1 MIIRNAIPMQ
11 IKAGIGF
18 LRHFGDCPQSV
29 SSFLRKTAIFPLK
42 VFTKTQKSGKII
54 YYGIT
59 METRR
64 KKLEKR

>member
-1 MIIRNAIPMQ
+1 MIIRNPIPMQ
-11 IKAGIGF
+11 IKAGIG
-18 LRHFGDCPQSV
+18 
-29 SSFLRKTAIFPLK
+29 FLRKTAIFPLK

>member
-1 MIIRNAIPMQ
+1 MNPESQSNIIAEENGQRFS
-11 IKAGIGF
+11 KE
-18 LRHFGDCPQSV
+18 
-29 SSFLRKTAIFPLK
+29 SFWPFFPLK
-42 VFTKTQKSGKII
+42 VFTKTQKSGRII